1 MNEPGTGAIARRG
14 VCLVLAAPSGTGKS
28 TVARALRTR
37 EPGLGVSVSVT
48 TRAPRPGERDGIDYH
63 FRDLAAFEAMV
74 AAGEMLEWARVLGR
88 DCYGTPRAPV
98 EAALA
103 AGQDMIFDID
113 WQGFRSLR
121 AALPGDVVGV
131 YLLPPS
137 LDALRARL
145 EGRGG
150 DAAGEVTRRM
160 ALAQVEMAHCGEFDH
175 VVVNDALDTAVDTVA
190 AVLAAARAATP
201 RLVGLAGFVAG
212 LGG

>member
-1 MNEPGTGAIARRG
+1 MIAIPRRG

-28 TVARALRTR
+28 TVARGLRAR

-63 FRDLAAFEAMV
+63 FRTPAEFARMV
-74 AAGEMLEWARVLGR
+74 AVGEMLEWAEVLGR
-88 DCYGTPRAPV
+88 HSYGTPRAPV
-98 EAALA
+98 LAALG

-121 AALPGDVVGV
+121 AALGGEVVGV

-137 LDALRARL
+137 RAALLARL
-145 EGRGG
+145 QARASDSPEEI
-150 DAAGEVTRRM
+150 ARRM
-160 ALAQVEMAHCGEFDH
+160 ALTEAEMTHCAEFDH
-175 VVVNDALDTAVDTVA
+175 VVVNDALEATVA
-190 AVLAAARAATP
+190 AVAAVLDAARCATARLAGLPGFLAA
-201 RLVGLAGFVAG
+201 

>member
-1 MNEPGTGAIARRG
+1 
-14 VCLVLAAPSGTGKS
+14 VLAAPSGTGKS
-28 TVARALRTR
+28 TVARVLRTR
-37 EPGLGVSVSVT
+37 DPGLSLSVSVT

-88 DCYGTPRAPV
+88 DCYGTPRKPV
-98 EAALA
+98 EAALT

-121 AALPGDVVGV
+121 TALPGDVVGV

-160 ALAQVEMAHCGEFDH
+160 ALAQAEMAHCGEFDH
-175 VVVNDALDTAVDTVA
+175 VVVNDALDAAVDTIA
-190 AVLAAARAATP
+190 SVLAAARAATP

-212 LGG
+212 LRG

>member
-1 MNEPGTGAIARRG
+1 MSTIARRG

-28 TVARALRTR
+28 TLARALRAR
-37 EPGLGVSVSVT
+37 EPALAVSVSVT

-63 FRDLAAFEAMV
+63 FRTATEFAAMV
-74 AAGEMLEWARVLGR
+74 AADQMLEWAQVLGR
-88 DCYGTPRAPV
+88 DSYGTPRAPV

-103 AGQDMIFDID
+103 AGRDMVLDID

-137 LDALRARL
+137 LAALRTRL
-145 EGRGG
+145 AGRGG
-150 DAAGEVTRRM
+150 DAAAEVTRRM
-160 ALAQVEMAHCGEFDH
+160 ALAQAEMAHCAEFDH
-175 VVVNDALDTAVDTVA
+175 VVVNDTLETALETVA
-190 AVLAAARAATP
+190 GVLAAARAATA
-201 RLVGLAGFVAG
+201 RLVGLAAFVAG